1 MLVVLQKNNPTKILQ
16 KLLRIGVL
24 LSKREAELFPVPPYR
39 PVHHSI
45 PTLGEQARSFKV
57 NFTNYFVLI
66 SVILNI
72 DDISCL

>member
-24 LSKREAELFPVPPYR
+24 LSKREAELFPVLPYR
-39 PVHHSI
+39 LAHHTI

-57 NFTNYFVLI
+57 NFNNYFVLI